1 MELAQQVRLA
11 STKSDVRSRDLSII
25 IGYSALALATLIAIY
40 FAAGQSGTSPADFA
54 GMTVFP

>member
-25 IGYSALALATLIAIY
+25 LGYSAFAIVLLIAIY
-40 FAAGQSGTSPADFA
+40 LAAGQSGTSPFDFA
-54 GMTVFP
+54 NMTVFP

>member
-25 IGYSALALATLIAIY
+25 LGYSAFALVMLIAIY
-40 FAAGQSGTSPADFA
+40 LAAGQSGTLSVDFA
-54 GMTVFP
+54 DMTVFP